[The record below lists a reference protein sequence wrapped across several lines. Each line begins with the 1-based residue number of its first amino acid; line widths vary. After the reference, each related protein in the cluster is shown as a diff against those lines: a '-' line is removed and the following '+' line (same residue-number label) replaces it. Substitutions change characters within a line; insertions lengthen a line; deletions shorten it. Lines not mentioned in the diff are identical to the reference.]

1 MRNATQLFEV
11 PSRARPSQHPGPPEI
26 LRTHRTQVDF
36 EVEIDVVSA
45 LRRQPTYDR
54 SAAYLLAAASAWAY
68 ADPEALTMVL
78 AKCGMRDPTV
88 TLTQI
93 RNPAMLVDVD
103 AYVISGANVGILC
116 FRGTEFG
123 TCHVIDVLTDVDAVL
138 TRSFMND
145 GHVHRGFH
153 QSVLF
158 VWDFIRRAID
168 QNFRDEQGQLTID
181 SFYIAGHSLGGA
193 LAVLAADR
201 IFKSGRYAD
210 LEQALMGVYTY
221 GQPAVGD
228 KEFKLSCT
236 KAGLAERV
244 FRHVYARDWVPTLPP
259 VSTGM
264 YHHFGNLYV
273 STPRGWLPSSEKPG
287 RALTLLGS
295 GVIAAGAFLGRRFRP
310 SRWLMDR
317 LGVTFSLEDHL
328 PVYYVE
334 TSRISQL
341 PPFP

>member
-1 MRNATQLFEV
+1 MRNAAQLFEV
-11 PSRARPSQHPGPPEI
+11 PSRARPSQHAGPPEI
-26 LRTHRTQVDF
+26 LRTHRTGVDF
-36 EVEIDVVSA
+36 EVEIDVV
-45 LRRQPTYDR
+45 
-54 SAAYLLAAASAWAY
+54 
-68 ADPEALTMVL
+68 
-78 AKCGMRDPTV
+78 
-88 TLTQI
+88 
-93 RNPAMLVDVD
+93 
-103 AYVISGANVGILC
+103 
-116 FRGTEFG
+116 
-123 TCHVIDVLTDVDAVL
+123 
-138 TRSFMND
+138 
-145 GHVHRGFH
+145 
-153 QSVLF
+153 
-158 VWDFIRRAID
+158 
-168 QNFRDEQGQLTID
+168 
-181 SFYIAGHSLGGA
+181 
-193 LAVLAADR
+193 AVLAADR

-244 FRHVYARDWVPTLPP
+244 FRHVYARDWVPALPP

-295 GVIAAGAFLGRRFRP
+295 GVVAAGAFLGRRFRL